1 MADDWRVTVT
11 LDDEGGIP
19 LMEALRELRL
29 EGAIRDR
36 LEGRVSV
43 SGGDGSLL
51 SPDRT
56 IFLYAD
62 REGAAR
68 VAAGVV
74 ADVLRRED
82 VRADIVLDH
91 WHPIEEQWEPA
102 SVPLPSTDEE
112 REAERRRLIEQ
123 ETEESLESGVP
134 RWEVRLEVEDHRTAR
149 ELADRLEADGVPVAR
164 HWRYLL
170 VGAVNRDEAEALAER
185 LRAEAPAG
193 ARIAVEPSG
202 GAVWEVLPAN
212 PFAVFGGLG
221 V

>member
-11 LDDEGGIP
+11 LEDDGGLP
-19 LMEALRELRL
+19 LVEALREVRL

-51 SPDRT
+51 SADRT

-62 REGAAR
+62 REDAAR
-68 VAAGVV
+68 AAAAVV
-74 ADVLRRED
+74 ADVLRREG
-82 VRADIVLDH
+82 VPASIVLDR
-91 WHPIEEQWEPA
+91 WHPEEERWEPA
-102 SVPLPSTDEE
+102 SVPLPASEEE

-134 RWEVRLEVEDHRTAR
+134 RWEVRLEVDDHRTAR
-149 ELADRLEADGVPVAR
+149 ELADRLEADGLPVSR

-170 VGAVNRDEAEALAER
+170 VGAANREEAEALAER

-193 ARIAVEPSG
+193 ARVAVEPSG
-202 GAVWEVLPAN
+202 AAVWEVLPAN
-212 PFAVFGGLG
+212 PFAVFGGMG